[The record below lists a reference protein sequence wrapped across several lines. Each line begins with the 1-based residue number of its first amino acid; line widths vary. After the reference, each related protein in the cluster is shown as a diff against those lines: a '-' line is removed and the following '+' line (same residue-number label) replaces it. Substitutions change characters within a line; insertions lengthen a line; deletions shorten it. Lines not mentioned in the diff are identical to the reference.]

1 MWLYSDPPHPH
12 SPLCWLLLSIYE
24 NCSKTEL
31 NFPPVHAFPHPCHP
45 QLASAF
51 GCSIELTDA
60 SQHGYLWANGV
71 QNSRFLTEG
80 VFIVLIPDLTDWNPC
95 FQCGVWFPWRWSANS
110 FRTKCS
116 ATDAASTQSLLWTPQ
131 NSPEM
136 QRLLG
141 SPSLLLSGAQYSSS
155 EHISV
160 NFQGVG
166 GTALGFASGDVF
178 LPEWLTSGKRL
189 WSPGSLYQLCLGGIN
204 ETAGWGGSF

>member
-1 MWLYSDPPHPH
+1 MLASTIFTSLCRTKASSHGWYRQTGGNAGCWLLALLTSLWCFRHIDLAQVFMWLYSDPPHPH

-60 SQHGYLWANGV
+60 SQHKYLWANGV

-95 FQCGVWFPWRWSANS
+95 FQCGV
-110 FRTKCS
+110 
-116 ATDAASTQSLLWTPQ
+116 
-131 NSPEM
+131 
-136 QRLLG
+136 
-141 SPSLLLSGAQYSSS
+141 
-155 EHISV
+155 
-160 NFQGVG
+160 
-166 GTALGFASGDVF
+166 
-178 LPEWLTSGKRL
+178 
-189 WSPGSLYQLCLGGIN
+189 
-204 ETAGWGGSF
+204 